1 MRAHHSSKFLAGL
14 ATLLLVAPHT
24 LVATPS
30 AAAWEGSA
38 GEDVLA
44 TSIDVLIVRPLA
56 SIRVLLGGLLMVPAS
71 LLASPGGKPAIEDAY
86 QVLVEEPM
94 EYAFEREIGDF

>member
-14 ATLLLVAPHT
+14 ATAALLLA
-24 LVATPS
+24 ATPS

-38 GEDVLA
+38 AEDVLA
-44 TSIDVLIVRPLA
+44 NSVDVLIVRPLA
-56 SIRVLLGGLLMVPAS
+56 SIRVLLGGLLMIPAS
-71 LLASPGGKPAIEDAY
+71 LLASPGGKPAIDDAY